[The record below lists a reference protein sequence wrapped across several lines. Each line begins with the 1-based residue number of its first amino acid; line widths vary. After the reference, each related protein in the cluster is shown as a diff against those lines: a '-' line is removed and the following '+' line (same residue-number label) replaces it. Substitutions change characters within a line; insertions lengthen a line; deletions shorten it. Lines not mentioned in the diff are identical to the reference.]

1 VSDLV
6 FFGVCGAD
14 AGEWGPDW
22 SLRSLFDRSIPRSC
36 NIATSSVVR
45 VVLPS
50 ASEGEL
56 YKLSPEPWVSTD
68 DGAALYDLTNG
79 NDVLSSID
87 REILAHIRLEVPL
100 SSISL

>member
-1 VSDLV
+1 M
-6 FFGVCGAD
+6 G
-14 AGEWGPDW
+14 GPDW

-45 VVLPS
+45 VLLPS
-50 ASEGEL
+50 AYEGGL

-79 NDVLSSID
+79 NGFLFLID
-87 REILAHIRLEVPL
+87 REGLAHIRLEVPL
-100 SSISL
+100 GSISL

>member
-1 VSDLV
+1 M
-6 FFGVCGAD
+6 GGT
-14 AGEWGPDW
+14 DW

-45 VVLPS
+45 VLLPS
-50 ASEGEL
+50 ASEGGL
-56 YKLSPEPWVSTD
+56 YKLSPEPWMSAD

-79 NDVLSSID
+79 NAVLPSID
-87 REILAHIRLEVPL
+87 RERLAYIQLEVPL